1 MTEEPL
7 FFEFD
12 KDNNAFLPASKLTSS
27 VAGRM
32 GKLRLGWDKIKELQK
47 QGYRTLHRNGQPI
60 ITETTA

>member
-12 KDNNAFLPASKLTSS
+12 KHRNDFIPASKLTSS
-27 VAGRM
+27 VTKRM
-32 GKLRLGWDKIKELQK
+32 GKLRLGWDKIKELQQ